1 MDEFIHLEKEPDPIE
16 QKIAI
21 QMISFSIAI
30 IVIILTLISFIRI
43 YSEKKEQILKELA
56 IESELLETVITD
68 NLNYSRYFIDIIG
81 KNIQNN
87 PQNLGYIKK
96 VLNEHFTSPDF
107 NMLFGWRKYSWINNE
122 FLEVVTST
130 KGVTST
136 PKKMKYITNLIN
148 NKSITSDNWENK
160 VIFYTS
166 HKENKNDSLKIINNI
181 SNKKNTKYIGSV
193 ILSYDINTMI
203 RNLNKRKKSKST
215 NFVIINKD
223 LEIVA
228 KSKPS
233 ISNIINKNSDLDPHL
248 QNILKQVN
256 LKQQWDSPETSFL
269 DMING
274 VNYFIT
280 PLQGLPFIMIVNID
294 NNIIKHDIID
304 NITKKFIEVCIF
316 AATCLFVI
324 AFIYRRETFLRT
336 KAEKATLV
344 ARDST
349 KAKTDFLAF
358 TAHEIRSPLGFIS
371 TGSELMQQELMGP
384 LPEPY
389 KKYVDGIHE
398 NANTILAFITD
409 ILDES
414 QIIGGK
420 FKIINN
426 ISSVADIINESIEY
440 NRARYS
446 KRNIEIIVNI
456 ADNFPMLICDK
467 RRILQI
473 FNNLISNSIKY
484 SDDNTIITV
493 TGEIVQ
499 QQMELK
505 VIDQGMGMQDND
517 FPIALSPYGTLN
529 NSDYH
534 YTGSYGLG
542 LAIVQMLVDAH
553 DAKLNV
559 SSAKN
564 KGTTMKITFPQY
576 KLIYNS
582 TKTIK

>member
-1 MDEFIHLEKEPDPIE
+1 MDEFIHLKKEPDPIE

-43 YSEKKEQILKELA
+43 YSEKKEQILKDMA
-56 IESELLETVITD
+56 IESELLGTVITD

-81 KNIQNN
+81 KNIQKN
-87 PQNLGYIKK
+87 PTNLRYIKK
-96 VLNEHFTSPDF
+96 VLDEHFTSPDF
-107 NMLFGWRKYSWINNE
+107 NMLFGWRKYSWINSN
-122 FLEVVTST
+122 FLEMVTST
-130 KGVTST
+130 KGITSN
-136 PKKMKYITNLIN
+136 PKRMEYITQLVN
-148 NKSITSDNWENK
+148 NKAITSRNWENK
-160 VIFYTS
+160 VVFYTS
-166 HKENKNDSLKIINNI
+166 HKENKNDSIKIINNI
-181 SNKKNTKYIGSV
+181 SDKKNTKYTGSV

-203 RNLNKRKKSKST
+203 RNLNKRKKNKST
-215 NFVIINKD
+215 NFVIINKNMD
-223 LEIVA
+223 VVA
-228 KSKPS
+228 SSKPS
-233 ISNIINKNSDLDPHL
+233 ISNVINKNNDLDPHL
-248 QNILKQVN
+248 KIVLNQMDFNH
-256 LKQQWDSPETSFL
+256 QWDTPETSFL

-280 PLQGLPFIMIVNID
+280 PLQGLPFLMIVNID

-336 KAEKATLV
+336 TAEKATLV

-371 TGSELMQQELMGP
+371 TGSELMQQEIMGP

-426 ISSVADIINESIEY
+426 ISNVRDIINESIDY

-446 KRNIEIIVNI
+446 KRKIEIIVDI
-456 ADNFPMLICDK
+456 ADNFPMLVCDK

-484 SDDNTIITV
+484 SDDNTVITV
-493 TGEIVQ
+493 SGEIVDHK
-499 QQMELK
+499 MEIK
-505 VIDQGMGMQDND
+505 VIDQGMGMHDND
-517 FPIALSPYGTLN
+517 ITIALSAYGTLHN
-529 NSDYH
+529 KDYH

-559 SSAKN
+559 SSVKN

-576 KLIYNS
+576 KLIYTTKKNS
-582 TKTIK
+582 Q